1 MTRVVNSSNEIAD
14 LSLAQIVLDINNKIV
29 AKVICKKRLY
39 PNQAWNSEKSM
50 KRVFKNKMYFYPI
63 SKSILQRNAKLVQNP
78 GWTD

>member
-39 PNQAWNSEKSM
+39 PNQAWNSDETTEAINS
-50 KRVFKNKMYFYPI
+50 P
-63 SKSILQRNAKLVQNP
+63 SL
-78 GWTD
+78 